1 MLRVIKSNIP
11 GLKYPLYSSLT
22 LSFASFGDAFLY
34 PFLPQYAEV
43 MEIPVVWIGVLLSI
57 NRFIRILFNPVVV
70 MLFARYGVRMVT
82 IIASVM
88 AIVSTVG
95 YGLGWGLI
103 SLILF
108 RLIWGM
114 SYAILRISTLAY
126 ALEHESIGI
135 SLGVSKSIQEAGPM
149 LALWLGPSLLN
160 YFSAT
165 NTFFLLALVSTP
177 SLLYAISLPGL
188 KYVPLSV
195 KRMNFTFPSLIN
207 LMTFA
212 VSFTV
217 DGMLI
222 VVTGLFIA
230 KNDSSLT
237 TLAITSFTAE
247 YLAYRR
253 VCYIVFSPAVGVVSE
268 KVGYIKLFNFSSL
281 MIIAGIFFLM
291 IGYVPAALV
300 IIFTFNSIY
309 STIAPG
315 VVANEKGDKIRAVAS
330 NASWW
335 DMGAATGALTG
346 GALLSAAFL
355 SETFM
360 IAIFILAFLFILK
373 FRKIRE
379 S

>member
-1 MLRVIKSNIP
+1 MLRVIKINIP

-70 MLFARYGVRMVT
+70 TLFARYGVRAVT
-82 IIASVM
+82 IAASVM
-88 AIVSTVG
+88 AIISTVG
-95 YGLGWGLI
+95 YGLGRGLI

-108 RLIWGM
+108 RLIWGIA
-114 SYAILRISTLAY
+114 YAILRISTLAY

-135 SLGVSKSIQEAGPM
+135 SLGVSKSIQEAGPL

-165 NTFFLLALVSTP
+165 NTFFLLALVSIP

-195 KRMNFTFPSLIN
+195 KRMSFTIPSLMN

-212 VSFTV
+212 ISFTV

-222 VVTGLFIA
+222 VVAGIFLA
-230 KNDSSLT
+230 KNNSSLT
-237 TLAITSFTAE
+237 SLAITSFTAG

-253 VCYIVFSPAVGVVSE
+253 LCYIVFSPVVGLVSE
-268 KVGYIKLFNFSSL
+268 KIGFIKLFHFSFL
-281 MIIAGIFFLM
+281 VIIAGLSLLM
-291 IGYVPAALV
+291 MGWVPAGLI

-315 VVANEKGDKIRAVAS
+315 AVVYEKGDKIKAVAS

-335 DMGAATGALTG
+335 DMGAAAGALTG

-355 SETFM
+355 SESFM
-360 IAIFILAFLFILK
+360 IAIFLLVILFIINLW
-373 FRKIRE
+373 KIQR

>member
-1 MLRVIKSNIP
+1 MLRIIRANIS

-57 NRFIRILFNPVVV
+57 NRFIRILINPVVV
-70 MLFARYGVRMVT
+70 KLFARYGVRTVT
-82 IIASVM
+82 ITASVM

-95 YGLGWGLI
+95 YGLGWGLL
-103 SLILF
+103 SLVLF

-114 SYAILRISTLAY
+114 AYAILRISTMAY
-126 ALEHESIGI
+126 AFEHEFIGI
-135 SLGVSKSIQEAGPM
+135 SLGIGKSIQEAGPM
-149 LALWLGPSLLN
+149 LALWLGPLLLS
-160 YFSAT
+160 YFSVT
-165 NTFFLLALVSTP
+165 NTFFLLALISIP
-177 SLLYAISLPGL
+177 SLLYAISLPDL
-188 KYVPLSV
+188 KYIPLAA
-195 KRMNFTFPSLIN
+195 KGITFNIPSLMN

-222 VVTGLFIA
+222 VVTGLFLA
-230 KNDSSLT
+230 KQNGSLT
-237 TLAITSFTAE
+237 ALAIMSFTAG

-253 VCYIVFSPAVGVVSE
+253 VCFILFSPGAGVVAE
-268 KVGYIKLFNFSSL
+268 RFGFIKLFNFSFL
-281 MIIAGIFFLM
+281 MIITGLVLLLV
-291 IGYVPAALV
+291 GWVPAGLI

-315 VVANEKGDKIRAVAS
+315 AIADQKTDKIKAVAL

-335 DMGAATGALTG
+335 DIGAATGALTG
-346 GALLSAAFL
+346 GAILSAAFL
-355 SETFM
+355 FETFM
-360 IAIFILAFLFILK
+360 IAIFVLVFLLIIK
-373 FRKIRE
+373 FWKTDRN
-379 S
+379 